1 MGIKETSLKLAA
13 VSLIADEAKRVKD
26 QLRQELQSEMDGI
39 GADRVKAELDGETIA
54 YVSTSKP
61 KFKWQIINDRKWID
75 WVKMNCPDEIV
86 ESVRESS
93 VDRILDKF
101 FKYVDDLVIDWNG
114 EPIDWLVGSTADP
127 YLITKFQADGRDK
140 LKEAIIGKTIETS
153 KLLELETPSEQ
164 DF

>member
-26 QLRQELQSEMDGI
+26 QLRADLKAEMDGI
-39 GADRVKAELDGETIA
+39 GADRIKAELDGETIA
-54 YVSTSKP
+54 YVTTSKP
-61 KFKWQIINDRKWID
+61 KFKWEITNERKWVD
-75 WVKMNCPDEIV
+75 WVKMNCPEEIV

-114 EPIDWLVGSTADP
+114 EPIDWLVGSTSDP
-127 YLITKFQADGRDK
+127 YLVTKFHSDRREK
-140 LKEAIIGKTIETS
+140 LREPIVGKAIEAVKV
-153 KLLELETPSEQ
+153 LELE
-164 DF
+164 